1 VKTSFE
7 SVLGTTRDVRFAEH
21 DQPDS
26 KRRSKVT
33 LITRL
38 FEIDASPG
46 EQMNVGSA

>member
-1 VKTSFE
+1 MKTSFE

-26 KRRSKVT
+26 KRRSKET

-38 FEIDASPG
+38 FEIYASPG